1 MTVRVTTLAT
11 VTIAALL
18 TSSTAFPQAPNWR
31 DVGAANGAI
40 YKVNMNSISPD
51 ADGST
56 EVIVYAVEGSTF
68 NPDNLRRL
76 WFTCKGH
83 YRDLTVPGIG
93 PLQYAP
99 PRSIA
104 GRIGEIACAAADQ
117 ARLPQPVQ
125 PLPKDTPD
133 QYCTGFSGEACARI
147 AAAVEAKPKPPYC
160 KPGFGLTG
168 SGLSNE
174 QLRICYVIGNEEARL
189 REIRERGL
197 DKNDQ
202 ARTYH
207 INLSATRGGFPTIL
221 GSTDLPEGTKLLVRI
236 KKPYLPNAEQLLA
249 AGLPMCEDD
258 CVPAFG
264 PKGGN
269 PGVRVTVQSGAFSAG
284 PFSWRTGKPIRP
296 GDVEVE
302 IFLVALPGQDESDLV
317 ETVKR
322 MKNPISKIAVNIS
335 P

>member
-1 MTVRVTTLAT
+1 MTVRGTTLAT
-11 VTIAALL
+11 ATIAALL
-18 TSSTAFPQAPNWR
+18 TSSAAFPQAPNWR
-31 DVGAANGAI
+31 DVEAANGAI

-56 EVIVYAVEGSTF
+56 EVIVYAADGSTF

-76 WFTCKGH
+76 WFTCKAH
-83 YRDLTVPGIG
+83 YRDLTVVGIG

-104 GRIGEIACAAADQ
+104 GRIGEIACSAADE
-117 ARLPQPVQ
+117 ARRRQPVQ
-125 PLPKDTPD
+125 QIPKDTPD
-133 QYCTGFSGEACARI
+133 QYCTGFSREACARI
-147 AAAVEAKPKPPYC
+147 VAAVEAKPKPSYC
-160 KPGFGLTG
+160 KLGFALAG
-168 SGLSNE
+168 SGLSDE
-174 QLRICYVIGNEEARL
+174 QVRICRVIIDEEARL
-189 REIRERGL
+189 RDIRARGL
-197 DKNDQ
+197 DKNEQ
-202 ARTYH
+202 ARTSH
-207 INLSATRGGFPTIL
+207 INLSATRGGFPTIV

-258 CVPAFG
+258 CLPAIG
-264 PKGGN
+264 PKGESL
-269 PGVRVTVQSGAFSAG
+269 GVRVTVQSGAFSAG